1 MRKIIT
7 SLLVL
12 SIILA
17 CNKKNSPIAEETRLL
32 KIKSTDAASAD
43 VFYLS
48 FDYNSSGKII
58 RVSSSSNDDLPETYA
73 SVSYVGA
80 EIIMTAPPVSNNALD
95 AIAEIRYTTD
105 ASGKPLKR
113 ISYERYQYKAPV
125 NLPQVTVITDT
136 AFYTYDNAGLP
147 AKITGSGLDTTWFN
161 PPGGVQTTNLYST
174 YIADYTNADNNLTQI
189 AKTTNTAG
197 RHKQN
202 AGVFTTSRR
211 TEEVYKYSYTNNY
224 NNQLDF
230 TNAVILSELDALFN
244 TEYTLNKAY
253 KNIPDKITYTMV
265 TRDPVNGTIINSD
278 NNTQTAVVTF
288 NDRGIISF
296 VNLNSGAGKF
306 TKEFIYSR

>member
-12 SIILA
+12 STILA
-17 CNKKNSPIAEETRLL
+17 CNKKNSAVAEETRLV

-43 VFYLS
+43 IFYLS

-58 RVSSSSNDDLPETYA
+58 RVSTSSNDNLPETYA
-73 SVSYVGA
+73 SVTYNGA
-80 EIIMTAPPVSNNALD
+80 EMIITAPPVSNTALD
-95 AIAEIRYTTD
+95 AVAEIRYTIN
-105 ASGKPLKR
+105 AAGKPLKR
-113 ISYERYQYKAPV
+113 ISFERYQYKAPV
-125 NLPQVTVITDT
+125 NLPQVTAITDT
-136 AFYTYDNAGLP
+136 AFYTYDNFGLLVQ
-147 AKITGSGLDTTWFN
+147 ITGTNLDTTWFN
-161 PPGGVQTTNLYST
+161 PGNVQTTNLYSIYT
-174 YIADYTNADNNLTQI
+174 ADYTNADNNLTQI

-197 RHKQN
+197 RYKQN

-211 TEEVYKYSYTNNY
+211 MEEVYKYSYTNNY

-244 TEYTLNKAY
+244 TEYTLNKAC

-265 TRDPVNGTIINSD
+265 TRDLVNGTIISSD

-296 VNLNSGAGKF
+296 VNLNSVTGKF